1 MSVLSQFM
9 GGDGTEIG
17 QVIPTTGAMNYFVS
31 GSKEYLRTG
40 FLRSYS
46 ASYSALKDRAPY
58 ACWVDLSV
66 TNASPAFGSLTI
78 GSNARIWHDG
88 TRYWLI
94 RADGSASTNQA
105 YTSTDLSAW
114 TSGLAGS
121 VRVLDSTRV
130 GTGTNIV
137 AVGGDGTG
145 TSAFSSQGTGLL
157 TGVSTPFSNQL
168 ISVASNT
175 TGNLIVAIT
184 SQNSNDG
191 SANILTSTTGNAWTS
206 RIGTGGNNFVMQ
218 AVTWSP
224 CSSAFFIIGGSTVSI
239 SMNKTTDGFTQ
250 TAVWNADTTAGGI
263 DSSFFASSEMFIA
276 HSPTATI
283 ISQTGGRLRR
293 TTDGTTWSV
302 IDLNT
307 VNGASLLSQGGTPG
321 AYKIFYDS
329 VNSRF
334 ICFTEAT
341 GNGIQGTY
349 TLHSTDNGATWFPYF
364 GYRLTGTPKPYI
376 ICSANNQTLVLN
388 YTTTGPASNISNAT
402 NDIAQ
407 ANPDWIGS
415 ISVVYGSGSTVAT
428 HMRIL

>member
-9 GGDGTEIG
+9 GGGGTEIG

-78 GSNARIWHDG
+78 GNNARIWHDG
-88 TRYWLI
+88 TRYWLV
-94 RADGSASTNQA
+94 RAGDVASANQA

-121 VRVLDSTRV
+121 VRVLDSTRF
-130 GTGTNIV
+130 GSGTNIV
-137 AVGGDGTG
+137 AVGGDGSS
-145 TSAFSSQGTGLL
+145 TSAWSSQGTSSLS
-157 TGVSTPFSNQL
+157 GVGTPWTDQL

-175 TGNLIVAIT
+175 AGTLLVAVASKN
-184 SQNSNDG
+184 SQIAD
-191 SANILTSTTGNAWTS
+191 NILTSTTGNAWTT
-206 RIGTGGNNFVMQ
+206 RTGTGGNAFVMQ

-224 CSSAFFIIGGSTVSI
+224 CSSAFFIIGGSTTNI

-250 TAVWNADTTAGGI
+250 TAVWNNDTTAGGI
-263 DSSFFASSEMFIA
+263 DSAFQSAAKMFIA

-293 TTDGTTWSV
+293 TTDGTNWTV

-307 VNGASLLSQGGTPG
+307 VNGASLLTQGESPS

-334 ICFTEAT
+334 ICFIESGTPAA
-341 GNGIQGTY
+341 QGTY
-349 TLHSTDNGATWFPYF
+349 TLHSTDNGLTWFPYF
-364 GYRLTGTPKPYI
+364 GYRLTGAPKPHI
-376 ICSANNQTLVLN
+376 ICSANSQTLVLN

-402 NDIAQ
+402 SDIAQ
-407 ANPDWIGS
+407 TNPDWVGAT
-415 ISVVYGSGSTVAT
+415 SVSYGTDAGAVT